1 MQRSCEGDQ
10 FITDYQSCSDC
21 GGGGGGGSDCGGGGG
36 GCGGDDD
43 DVCDDGVGNEGVV
56 QMMVSVKTVLEL
68 GVILN
73 VYSQV
78 TILYGVKAIQ
88 SVGD

>member
-21 GGGGGGGSDCGGGGG
+21 GDGGGGGGGG
-36 GCGGDDD
+36 GCGAD

-56 QMMVSVKTVLEL
+56 QMMVSVEAVLEL
-68 GVILN
+68 YTQHLRV
-73 VYSQV
+73 QV
-78 TILYGVKAIQ
+78 QY
-88 SVGD
+88 